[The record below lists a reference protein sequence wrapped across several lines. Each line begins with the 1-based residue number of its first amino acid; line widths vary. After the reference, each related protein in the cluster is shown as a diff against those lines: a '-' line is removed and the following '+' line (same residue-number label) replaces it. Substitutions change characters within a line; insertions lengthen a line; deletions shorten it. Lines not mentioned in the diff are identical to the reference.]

1 MELNEKDADEIFEEI
16 YPEIRM
22 QYDDMVEKGINPLA
36 IFGIYL
42 GIMGQEFQAHATK
55 EDFDAFLKHMM
66 DIQWSN
72 KTIN

>member
-1 MELNEKDADEIFEEI
+1 MEINQDADEIFEEV

-22 QYDDMVEKGINPLA
+22 QYDDLVEKGISPMA

-42 GIMGQEFQAHATK
+42 GIIGQEFKAHGTK
-55 EDFDAFLKHMM
+55 EDFDAFLQHMM
-66 DIQWSN
+66 DIQWSE